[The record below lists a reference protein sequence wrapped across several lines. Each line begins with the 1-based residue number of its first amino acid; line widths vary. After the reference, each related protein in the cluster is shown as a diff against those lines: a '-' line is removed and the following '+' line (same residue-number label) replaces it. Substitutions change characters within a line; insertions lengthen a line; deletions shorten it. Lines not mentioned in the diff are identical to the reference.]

1 MSEPHLLVATD
12 LSSHTAA
19 ARWAADAARRL
30 GARVTV
36 AHVIELDMG
45 GWLAERGAFAVEART
60 LELARQRVRDWYR
73 EATGD
78 RPDDIDVRAGGFV
91 RTMHAIA
98 RRVDPLM
105 LVMSRT
111 SKSRFSQF
119 FLGSRVQHLASK
131 PPCPLVVVHP
141 EHDRLAGAGPLVVAT
156 DFSPAA
162 RTAID
167 FAGDIANRLDAPL
180 DVVHVLRAPTLPAL
194 DAVDGPMLAEL
205 HGWARGALE
214 DITRDQRD
222 RHPGLAVE
230 VHLLE
235 DDPVDGVAEH
245 AEACHARL
253 LLVGQTGYT
262 HKLADLLGSVTR
274 GILHHLPG
282 TICIVPPTPA
292 PGGAS

>member
-1 MSEPHLLVATD
+1 MTAHLLVSTD
-12 LSSHTAA
+12 LSGHIAA

-30 GARVTV
+30 KAKVVV

-60 LELARQRVRDWYR
+60 LELARQRVREWYTD
-73 EATGD
+73 ATGE
-78 RPDDIDVRAGGFV
+78 RPDAIEVRAGGFV

-98 RRVDPLM
+98 HQIDPLM
-105 LVMSRT
+105 VVMART
-111 SKSRFSQF
+111 SKSRFTQF

-141 EHDRLAGAGPLVVAT
+141 EHDRLAGAGAVVVAT
-156 DFSPAA
+156 DFSSTGRAA
-162 RTAID
+162 VD
-167 FAGDIANRLDAPL
+167 FAGDIANRLGAPL
-180 DVVHVLRAPTLPAL
+180 DVLHVLRAPLLPAL

-214 DITRDQRD
+214 DMTRDQRD
-222 RHPGLAVE
+222 RHPGLSVE

-235 DDPVDGVAEH
+235 DDPVDGVTDH
-245 AEACHARL
+245 AERHHARL
-253 LLVGQTGYT
+253 LVVGQTGYT
-262 HKLADLLGSVTR
+262 HQLADLLGSVTR

-282 TICIVPPTPA
+282 TVCIVPPTPA
-292 PGGAS
+292 SGGAP